1 MIKNYLLIAIRSFKK
16 NRAYSLLNV
25 FGLTIG
31 ITCAMIIFL
40 FVYDELTYDHNHA
53 KRDVIYRLNN
63 GYHLPNNGGFE
74 VYAAGGPIVGEM
86 LVKDYPEIK
95 QAVRFRKIENKVIQ
109 RPGDDARTYETVM
122 AADSNV
128 FKVFTFPLLAGNP
141 ETALVEPLTMVITE
155 SMAKKYFNRTDVL
168 GETLYFPEDTVTV
181 KITGVMKDYPSNTH
195 LKFDFMLSFE
205 SLKTLNYHLTSW
217 WNYSFYTYLELEEG
231 VNIPAL
237 EDKIKFISR
246 KYIADQE
253 DYSGYK
259 QEYSLIPFSNI
270 HLQSNIRSEM
280 EANSKASYVYIF
292 MIIGIF
298 ILVIACINFM
308 NLATARSAMRAK
320 EIGLRKVAGAFREQ
334 LVGQFLSESV
344 LMAFVAMVLSLG
356 LTYLLLP
363 TVNDFSGKHLGLF
376 NNNMAWIAMVL
387 ITILVGLLA
396 GSYPSFFLSAFRP
409 VETLKGN
416 FRTGTKG
423 NILRKSLV
431 VFQFTIS
438 IFLISGTLIVFQ
450 HLKYIRSMDLGFDK
464 ERIVT
469 LPTRFANNAQRDYTT
484 LKYELEKVAGIS
496 SVALSSEVP
505 GVELGN
511 NVVRLGWDK
520 DAAWS
525 DMRFLS
531 VDEDYVGLY
540 GIEIIEGRGFSK
552 DFPSDAEQSFMLNES
567 GMRRLGWTDPK
578 EAIGQPL
585 AWQDRKGRV
594 IGIVKDFHFMS
605 ANVEIEPFI
614 IVMNKP
620 WSVGYL
626 SAKLT
631 GNVSQTL
638 DKIESVFNNT
648 LRDKIFEYSFLDVD
662 FDQQYKSEER
672 FMSIFTA
679 FSSIAIA
686 IACLG
691 LYGLAMFT
699 AEIKFKEI
707 GIRKV
712 LGATTP
718 SLILLLIKEFSVLIS
733 VAFLLAIPLSY
744 FGMTEWLSSFPYREN
759 INPLLFALA
768 GIISIAIAVLTVSYQ
783 SLKAARINP
792 VQSLANQ

>member
-396 GSYPSFFLSAFRP
+396 GSYTSFFLSAFRP

-423 NILRKSLV
+423 NI
-431 VFQFTIS
+431 
-438 IFLISGTLIVFQ
+438 
-450 HLKYIRSMDLGFDK
+450 
-464 ERIVT
+464 
-469 LPTRFANNAQRDYTT
+469 
-484 LKYELEKVAGIS
+484 
-496 SVALSSEVP
+496 
-505 GVELGN
+505 
-511 NVVRLGWDK
+511 
-520 DAAWS
+520 
-525 DMRFLS
+525 
-531 VDEDYVGLY
+531 
-540 GIEIIEGRGFSK
+540 
-552 DFPSDAEQSFMLNES
+552 
-567 GMRRLGWTDPK
+567 
-578 EAIGQPL
+578 
-585 AWQDRKGRV
+585 
-594 IGIVKDFHFMS
+594 
-605 ANVEIEPFI
+605 
-614 IVMNKP
+614 
-620 WSVGYL
+620 
-626 SAKLT
+626 
-631 GNVSQTL
+631 
-638 DKIESVFNNT
+638 
-648 LRDKIFEYSFLDVD
+648 
-662 FDQQYKSEER
+662 
-672 FMSIFTA
+672 
-679 FSSIAIA
+679 
-686 IACLG
+686 
-691 LYGLAMFT
+691 
-699 AEIKFKEI
+699 
-707 GIRKV
+707 
-712 LGATTP
+712 
-718 SLILLLIKEFSVLIS
+718 
-733 VAFLLAIPLSY
+733 
-744 FGMTEWLSSFPYREN
+744 
-759 INPLLFALA
+759 
-768 GIISIAIAVLTVSYQ
+768 
-783 SLKAARINP
+783 
-792 VQSLANQ
+792 